1 MATKNSQ
8 TPKFEIKNFKDVYDF
23 CYLNGVTDINTFV
36 EKCFKKGFDIEKY
49 GLLGEE
55 DKIVEK
61 IVEVVKEVPAKPI
74 EVEVIKYVDREI
86 VKEVPVEKIVEK
98 IVNIYDKTKENELLL
113 KIQQLEDESKKIS
126 TITQETTKIFQ
137 NEEVNNK
144 NLMLQET
151 LIKLRK
157 ELTEKN
163 KKIQEL
169 ENKIKE
175 LEKITIN
182 QGAVFMKGSNIKEN
196 L

>member
-1 MATKNSQ
+1 M
-8 TPKFEIKNFKDVYDF
+8 FF
-23 CYLNGVTDINTFV
+23 YLNGVTDINTFV
-36 EKCFKKGFDIEKY
+36 EQCFKKGFDIEKY
-49 GLLGEE
+49 GLLSEE
-55 DKIVEK
+55 DKVIEK

-74 EVEVIKYVDREI
+74 EIEVIKYVDREI

-113 KIQQLEDESKKIS
+113 KIQQLEDENKKFS
-126 TITQETTKIFQ
+126 TVTQETTKIIK
-137 NEEVNNK
+137 NEDVDNK

-157 ELTEKN
+157 ELTDKN